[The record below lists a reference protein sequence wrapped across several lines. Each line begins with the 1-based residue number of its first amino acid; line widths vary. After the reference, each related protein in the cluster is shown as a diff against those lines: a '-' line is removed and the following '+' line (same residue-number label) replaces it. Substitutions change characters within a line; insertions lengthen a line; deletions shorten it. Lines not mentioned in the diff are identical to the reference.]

1 MFQLSVI
8 PFGTDATKVAGYAIA
23 TDRLGNV
30 DLQINNIG
38 SNTLYM
44 KVAQFTSGTTSS
56 YTTIVPLFSVV
67 AGGVVTKSL
76 AVAGTKQLAFFGS
89 GSTSAN
95 ITPIFRNPADLR
107 GATIDIVPV
116 GRFAWTFDTSLDS
129 EQNFPTWPSLPTDG
143 PISQ

>member
-30 DLQINNIG
+30 DLQIQNLG
-38 SNTLYM
+38 DTTLSM
-44 KVAQFTSGTTSS
+44 KVAQFVSGTPSS
-56 YTTIVPLFSVV
+56 YTTIVPMFTVV
-67 AGGVVTKSL
+67 AGGVITKSL

-89 GSTSAN
+89 GGTTAN

-116 GRFAWTFDTSLDS
+116 GRFGWTFDTAFPSATTS
-129 EQNFPTWPSLPTDG
+129 PTWPSLPTDG